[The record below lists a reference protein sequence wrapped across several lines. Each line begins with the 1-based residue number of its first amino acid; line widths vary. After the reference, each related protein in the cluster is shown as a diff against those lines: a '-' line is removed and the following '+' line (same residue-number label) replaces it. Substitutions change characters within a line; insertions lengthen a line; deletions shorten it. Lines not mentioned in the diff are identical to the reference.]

1 MRRIILAAAIGL
13 ATPALAQP
21 AADPVFDAICLCQS
35 GHDPQRFQAQIA
47 VTDANRA
54 DLLRRIEAGETAL
67 RRNIILRGGAC
78 PARDWNPTPGCGRS
92 SMQVTR
98 ADGQSETRM
107 ADDIV
112 VQGERRIRIGNTG
125 GIPRQRDE
133 PPGQVRV
140 DQTAWGRVMV
150 INLGGVLVP

>member
-1 MRRIILAAAIGL
+1 MLGAVLVCALSHAAQ
-13 ATPALAQP
+13 AQP
-21 AADPVFDAICLCQS
+21 AADPVFEAICLCQS

-54 DLLRRIEAGETAL
+54 ELLRRIEAGETAL
-67 RRNIILRGGAC
+67 RRHVVLRGGAC
-78 PARDWNPTPGCGRS
+78 PARPWNSTPGCGRS

-107 ADDIV
+107 ADDVLIE
-112 VQGERRIRIGNTG
+112 GERRIRIGNTG
-125 GIPRQRDE
+125 GIPRMRDE

-140 DQTAWGRVMV
+140 NPEAWPRVMV